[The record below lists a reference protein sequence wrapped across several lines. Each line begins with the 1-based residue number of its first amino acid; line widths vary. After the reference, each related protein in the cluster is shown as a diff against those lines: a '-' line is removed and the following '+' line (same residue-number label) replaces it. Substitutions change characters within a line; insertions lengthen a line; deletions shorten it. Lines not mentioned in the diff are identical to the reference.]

1 MDNAQR
7 VRERR
12 RKLLRKEPTNYT
24 LRARMGQYRRG
35 GDSDKE
41 QPSAKGYGQSQKE
54 SNMTKQRVIP
64 KPMGKPPVPKNNPNL
79 KKSNVRVSPDDVRS
93 TKGTG
98 TKGTQG
104 GESQKT
110 TKQKSKQTAEKM
122 LIGVG
127 TTAGVSKIIHD
138 AQKLKPKRL
147 MDKRKRLAITNR
159 SNTIN
164 VDKKGNARVGNNP
177 SNATKERAQQRTK
190 RAQLRTQFMNRLK
203 TMAQKGT
210 KITRALIKSLG
221 NRFGMAG
228 AFITDSQIKMLNRM
242 TGKGGGDSA

>member
-24 LRARMGQYRRG
+24 LRARMGQYGRG

-41 QPSAKGYGQSQKE
+41 RPSAKGYGQSQKE

-64 KPMGKPPVPKNNPNL
+64 KPIGKPPVPKNNLNL

-93 TKGTG
+93 TKGPSA
-98 TKGTQG
+98 KGTQG
-104 GESQKT
+104 GESQKGA
-110 TKQKSKQTAEKM
+110 KQESKN
-122 LIGVG
+122 
-127 TTAGVSKIIHD
+127 TAGKILAGTGTIAGFSKIVND
-138 AQKLKPKRL
+138 ATKLRKKRL
-147 MDKRKRLAITNR
+147 MDKRKRLAITDR
-159 SNTIN
+159 SKDIK
-164 VDKKGNARVGNNP
+164 VDKKGNARVGNNQ

>member
-41 QPSAKGYGQSQKE
+41 RPSAKGYGQSQKE

-64 KPMGKPPVPKNNPNL
+64 KPMAKPSIPV

-93 TKGTG
+93 TKGSSA
-98 TKGTQG
+98 KGTQG
-104 GESQKT
+104 GESQKSA
-110 TKQKSKQTAEKM
+110 KQESKN
-122 LIGVG
+122 
-127 TTAGVSKIIHD
+127 TAGKILAGTGTIAGVAKIAND
-138 AQKLKPKRL
+138 SRRLRRKRL
-147 MDKRKRLAITNR
+147 MDKRKRLAITDR
-159 SNTIN
+159 SKTVN
-164 VDKKGNARVGNNP
+164 VDKKGTARVGNNP
-177 SNATKERAQQRTK
+177 PKAPNK
-190 RAQLRTQFMNRLK
+190 RAQIRTQFMNRLK

>member
-24 LRARMGQYRRG
+24 LRARMGQYGRG

-41 QPSAKGYGQSQKE
+41 RPSAKGYGQSQKE

-64 KPMGKPPVPKNNPNL
+64 KPMGKPTVPKNNPNQ

-93 TKGTG
+93 TKGPSA
-98 TKGTQG
+98 KGTQG
-104 GESQKT
+104 GESQKSA
-110 TKQKSKQTAEKM
+110 KQESKN
-122 LIGVG
+122 
-127 TTAGVSKIIHD
+127 TAGKILAGTGTIAGVAKIAND
-138 AQKLKPKRL
+138 SRRLRRKRL
-147 MDKRKRLAITNR
+147 MDKRKRLAITDR
-159 SNTIN
+159 SKTVN
-164 VDKKGNARVGNNP
+164 VDKKGTAQVGNNP
-177 SNATKERAQQRTK
+177 PKAPNK
-190 RAQLRTQFMNRLK
+190 RAQIRTQFMNRLK
-203 TMAQKGT
+203 TMAKKGT